1 MPSARYYREQAQL
14 LLTWA
19 LATTDPDFAMR
30 LEARACELLALAEL
44 PQNQSF
50 SDLAP
55 FLDEFNNQQLRTS
68 VVDPAPVRQQQQQQQ
83 QARPSDDDE
92 TKP

>member
-30 LEARACELLALAEL
+30 LEARACALLALAEL
-44 PQNQSF
+44 PQDQSF
-50 SDLAP
+50 RDLTP
-55 FLDEFNNQQLRTS
+55 FVDEFNSQQLLKS
-68 VVDPAPVRQQQQQQQ
+68 DGPAPIQQQQQQQ
-83 QARPSDDDE
+83 QQQSQPKDDK

>member
-14 LLTWA
+14 LITWA

-44 PQNQSF
+44 PQNQSVG
-50 SDLAP
+50 DLTP
-55 FLDEFNNQQLRTS
+55 LLDEFNSGQLRKS
-68 VVDPAPVRQQQQQQQ
+68 VDPAPIRQQQQQQQ
-83 QARPSDDDE
+83 QAQPKDDK

>member
-19 LATTDPDFAMR
+19 LATTDPDFQMR

-44 PQNQSF
+44 PQDQSF
-50 SDLAP
+50 SDLTP
-55 FLDEFNNQQLRTS
+55 LLDEFNSQQLRTS
-68 VVDPAPVRQQQQQQQ
+68 GDPAPVQQQQQQQQQ
-83 QARPSDDDE
+83 QARPDDDKTE
-92 TKP
+92 P

>member
-1 MPSARYYREQAQL
+1 MPSAHYYREQAQL

-44 PQNQSF
+44 PQEQGF
-50 SDLAP
+50 SDLTP
-55 FLDEFNNQQLRTS
+55 FLDEFNSQQLLTGD
-68 VVDPAPVRQQQQQQQ
+68 DPTPVRQQQQQQQ
-83 QARPSDDDE
+83 ARPKDDK